1 MKRNTAST
9 LTLMAGALLSLSA
22 QAASLD
28 GTQWQTIEDKT
39 GEKKAIIQLD
49 ERGGKVSGKI
59 IKVLNKE
66 KAKAVCTKCPGNLK
80 NQPVEGLQILTG
92 LKAEGNNQWSDC
104 KLVDPE
110 SGKVYSGKIT
120 LSDNGQSL
128 DLRGYVGT
136 PLFGRSQTWQRIK

>member
-1 MKRNTAST
+1 MNRTILSTFT
-9 LTLMAGALLSLSA
+9 LTAAALLSTSVF
-22 QAASLD
+22 AASLD
-28 GTQWQTIEDKT
+28 GTQWQTVDDKT
-39 GEKKAIIQLD
+39 GEKKAIIQLN
-49 ERGGKVSGKI
+49 EKGGKVSGKI
-59 IKVLNKE
+59 IKVLDKQ
-66 KAKAVCTKCPGNLK
+66 KAKAVCTKCFGSLK
-80 NQPVEGLQILTG
+80 NKPVEGLQILTG
-92 LKAEGNNQWSDC
+92 LKADGNNQWSDG